1 MLLHSIALL
10 LLHVFSLQI
19 IDWICDNVMPFDTFD
34 QIQEFILG
42 KWNKSYHHYHIYF
55 CGVLW
60 KNHCLPST
68 TASLYRIIY
77 KKCLSLDEVLPY
89 SSVFEKKK
97 VPEGLDLVP
106 GVTCTTELH
115 AEPVFKGKVTSLS
128 HTVAIQRPDQSH
140 V

>member
-1 MLLHSIALL
+1 
-10 LLHVFSLQI
+10 
-19 IDWICDNVMPFDTFD
+19 MPFDTFD

-42 KWNKSYHHYHIYF
+42 KWNKTYHRFKMYF

-60 KNHCLPST
+60 KNHGLPST

-97 VPEGLDLVP
+97 VPEALDQVP

-115 AEPVFKGKVTSLS
+115 AEPVFKGKVRCLS
-128 HTVAIQRPDQSH
+128 PTPAIQLPDQCVIFSDLFPG
-140 V
+140 